1 MRAISCTALLLATTL
16 SLTQTSSAGEGM
28 WTPDQLPEIAAPLK
42 AAGLDLD
49 PAQFADL
56 GGKPMGAIVSLGGCS
71 ASFVSSQGLV
81 VTNHHCAYGAIQLN
95 STEQNNLLR
104 DGFYAATHS
113 DELSAGPAARIFV
126 TREIRDVTRQVLKSV
141 NQRMTDRQAFDA
153 VEAARKRLV
162 ANCEQTPGQRCS
174 VASFFGGVVY
184 RLVVQMEIRDVRL
197 VYAPPEAI
205 GKFGGDVDNWMWPRH
220 TGDFA
225 FYRAY
230 VSADGR
236 PADFSADNKPYQPEQ
251 HLRIAQEALKDGDF
265 VMVAG
270 YPGATSR
277 YRLADE
283 IDAVIDWTYPKQIQR
298 FTDMM
303 AIVDAAGPAG
313 SDVAIKYAAT
323 MASWKNARKNFS
335 GQLQGFARADTL
347 GKKRHEEAALEAWL
361 QEQDTGTDSLAE
373 LRARLALGRQMRERD
388 LVLTTLA
395 GGGLF
400 STARSLHRL
409 SIERERP
416 DAAREIGFQVRDE
429 SRIEAGLRQLDRRYD
444 AKVDRQLMAY
454 ALARYLE
461 LPALQRLPEL
471 DAWLGLAAARSETES
486 SEPTPAP
493 VTIDAALTKL
503 YAGTRLGDLN
513 VRLDLMKSKRQTIES
528 SDDTFV
534 QWVVAIGPALQ
545 RIEDDRK
552 TYEGALLR
560 LQPAYMRAMLDYRKS
575 RGLATYPDANGTL
588 RITFGNVSG
597 VSPRDGL
604 TYVPFTSTVG
614 IREKHSGVNPFD
626 ATAPQLAAIS
636 EARWGERAEAGASGV
651 AVNFLADL
659 DVTGGN
665 SGSATLNSKGELV
678 GLIFDMTWESVASN
692 WVFNPALTRTIHV
705 DHRYMLWVMEQVYPA
720 PAVLRELAS
729 GSD

>member
-1 MRAISCTALLLATTL
+1 MRPISCTALLFATAL
-16 SLTQTSSAGEGM
+16 SVTEIGFAGEGM

-42 AAGLDLD
+42 AAGLELD

-71 ASFVSSQGLV
+71 ASFVSPQGLV

-104 DGFYAATHS
+104 DGFYAATPS

-141 NQRMTDRQAFDA
+141 NRRMTDRQAFDA
-153 VEAARKRLV
+153 VETARKRLV
-162 ANCEQTPGQRCS
+162 ASCEATPGQRCN
-174 VASFFGGVVY
+174 VASFFGGLIY

-230 VSADGR
+230 VGADGR
-236 PADFSADNKPYQPEQ
+236 PADFSADNKPYRPQQ
-251 HLRIAQEALKDGDF
+251 HLRFAQEGLKNGDF

-283 IDAVIDWTYPKQIQR
+283 IEAVIDWTYPKQIQR

-303 AIVDAAGPAG
+303 AIVDAAGPAD
-313 SDVAIKYAAT
+313 SDVAIKYAST
-323 MASWKNARKNFS
+323 MAGWKNARKNFS
-335 GQLQGFARADTL
+335 GQLQGFASADTL
-347 GKKRHEEAALEAWL
+347 GQKRREEAALEAWL
-361 QEQDTGTDSLAE
+361 QGQQSTAVGDLAE
-373 LRARLALGRQMRERD
+373 LRAHLAKGRQMRERD
-388 LVLTTLA
+388 LVLATLA

-409 SIERERP
+409 SVEHERP
-416 DAAREIGFQVRDE
+416 DAAREIGFQQRDE
-429 SRIEAGLRQLDRRYD
+429 PRIEAGFRQLDRRYD
-444 AKVDRQLMAY
+444 ADVDRQLMAY
-454 ALARYLE
+454 ALKRYVD
-461 LPALQRLPEL
+461 LPSTQRLPEL
-471 DAWLGLAAARSETES
+471 DAWLGMGDEGAKTPSQINIESILA
-486 SEPTPAP
+486 
-493 VTIDAALTKL
+493 KL
-503 YAGTRLGDLN
+503 YAGSQLGDIDVRLGLLN
-513 VRLDLMKSKRQTIES
+513 SKRRAIEA
-528 SDDTFV
+528 SDDTFL
-534 QWVVAIGPALQ
+534 QFAVVLGPALQ
-545 RIEDDRK
+545 RIEDERK
-552 TYEGALLR
+552 AFDGALLR
-560 LQPAYMRAMLDYRKS
+560 LQPAYMRAMLDFRKS
-575 RGLATYPDANGTL
+575 QGLATYPDANGTL
-588 RITFGNVSG
+588 RITFGNVAG

-604 TYVPFTSTVG
+604 TYLPFTTTAG
-614 IREKHSGVNPFD
+614 IREKHSGVDPFD
-626 ATAPQLAAIS
+626 ATKPQLAAIA
-636 EARWGERAEAGASGV
+636 EARWGKHAANDTRGV

-720 PAVLRELAS
+720 PAVLRELAL